1 MKRRDFIK
9 SAGIAVAATV
19 TIPYILPSGRLFAA
33 SGAPLVKHVVFVLFA
48 GGVRQQ
54 ESVLQEYVS
63 NQPLES
69 AIGNIMPNLLT
80 GPPPTSKIAY
90 GSGTNGDI
98 PITPI
103 LNENDPNPLK
113 QTLQEQ
119 GTLFQEVQYSKGGTG
134 HYFGRNS
141 VLAGVYAGFGQGL
154 KARPVRPTIFEY
166 LRRHRGEPA
175 TKVWFLGNSIS
186 GSIPLLNYSEH
197 ADYGAQYGA
206 NVFVPN
212 TTFTDSN
219 TRPRGEE
226 HLGNQK
232 LYHPI
237 NEIAPMREMKDFLDN
252 AYATS
257 GTPLPDI
264 GNTDEEKEQIKN
276 FIKTTYE
283 NKTAGLI
290 PFPPEGQ
297 SGDLGVIGYACE
309 LLKTFKPTLLVIDM
323 QNVDVCHTNY
333 TYYLQ
338 ALHRG
343 DHGVGYLWDYIQT
356 QIPEM
361 MDDTAMIIIPEHGRN
376 LNTNSVIDVNS
387 WGAIDHDSD
396 ANSRRVFSMLIG
408 PSVSSIPQGLVKGAP
423 GNPVGDSTDIVPTI
437 AELLGF
443 SIPNGNLDV
452 NATSMFQQF

>member
-1 MKRRDFIK
+1 MKEK
-9 SAGIAVAATV
+9 
-19 TIPYILPSGRLFAA
+19 
-33 SGAPLVKHVVFVLFA
+33 K
-48 GGVRQQ
+48 
-54 ESVLQEYVS
+54 
-63 NQPLES
+63 
-69 AIGNIMPNLLT
+69 
-80 GPPPTSKIAY
+80 
-90 GSGTNGDI
+90 
-98 PITPI
+98 
-103 LNENDPNPLK
+103 
-113 QTLQEQ
+113 
-119 GTLFQEVQYSKGGTG
+119 FQSD
-134 HYFGRNS
+134 
-141 VLAGVYAGFGQGL
+141 L
-154 KARPVRPTIFEY
+154 
-166 LRRHRGEPA
+166 
-175 TKVWFLGNSIS
+175 
-186 GSIPLLNYSEH
+186 
-197 ADYGAQYGA
+197 
-206 NVFVPN
+206 
-212 TTFTDSN
+212 
-219 TRPRGEE
+219 
-226 HLGNQK
+226 
-232 LYHPI
+232 
-237 NEIAPMREMKDFLDN
+237 KDFLDN